1 MQSVNLSTGIGHFE
15 IETIH
20 AVMETLPDGKYFDE
34 LKEGL
39 ESAITLIQ
47 THVLDLD
54 DLEAIS

>member
-1 MQSVNLSTGIGHFE
+1 MQSVNSIGRFE

-20 AVMETLPDGKYFDE
+20 ETIEALPDGKYFDG

-39 ESAITLIQ
+39 ESAIVLIK

-54 DLEAIS
+54 DSEAIS